1 MTMLSNQHADRF
13 KHDTYVVRKKVF
25 KLFGG
30 AFHIYDPSG
39 NLVLYSKQKAFKLKE
54 DIRLYSD
61 ESMKVEL
68 LSVAARQIID
78 FSAGYDVVDVQA
90 RQKVGALKRKGW
102 SSMLR
107 DEWIVMD
114 AGDREVGLLKEDSM
128 VAALVRRFIDAASF
142 FFPQKFH
149 VEMGGAIVCTFQQN
163 FNPFVRKLTID
174 FTADVNCQVD
184 RRLGI
189 AAAVLLSA
197 IEGKQG

>member
-1 MTMLSNQHADRF
+1 MTIQSNPHDNRF
-13 KHDTYVVRKKVF
+13 RHNTYIVRKKVF

-30 AFHIYDPSG
+30 AFHIYDPAG
-39 NLVLYSKQKAFKLKE
+39 NLVLYSKQKAFKMKE

-78 FSAGYDVVDVQA
+78 FSAAYDVVDAQT

-114 AGDREVGLLKEDSM
+114 AGDREVGLIKEDSM
-128 VAALVRRFIDAASF
+128 VAALVRRFIDAASLL
-142 FFPQKFH
+142 FPQKFH
-149 VEMGGAIVCTFQQN
+149 LEVGGVVLATFQQN
-163 FNPFVRKLTID
+163 MNPFVRKVTID
-174 FTADVNCQVD
+174 FTQDVNGQVD